1 MELKDG
7 DITIE
12 YAIKVQK
19 PKRPIVTEIKSYK
32 IEKHPPY
39 EHTKFIETE
48 FLKKMMPF
56 ENPTKS

>member
-7 DITIE
+7 IAIDYI
-12 YAIKVQK
+12 IKVQK
-19 PKRPIVTEIKSYK
+19 PKRPIVTEINGYK
-32 IEKHPPY
+32 IEKHPEY

-56 ENPTKS
+56 EKPTQS